1 MSERSDAE
9 FAELERTVAELRAQ
23 LTESTNAYAERRGQ
37 QAATIDVLKAMSAS
51 PGDPQ
56 PVFALIAERALAFC
70 DGEASALALLDG
82 DMLHVRTHRGFPE
95 AAVRDYEAMFPRPV
109 DATTLFGRAILTR
122 ALPISTDRGQQQ
134 RTNGELG
141 TSPSRGIPPANRC
154 QYPRPNHQ
162 TSMATSALAGFFKQ
176 FRHHRLDLRDRRKE
190 SVGSGVEQLAAQREV
205 FLLLPAG
212 EKAVVPDALKP
223 RRQRMQ

>member
-1 MSERSDAE
+1 MFSIGELEDAGKRERGPPSPRKSTRGSSNGLSVVE
-9 FAELERTVAELRAQ
+9 IRLFAEIRSRSSSPAPTKRD
-23 LTESTNAYAERRGQ
+23 SPTNRHN
-37 QAATIDVLKAMSAS
+37 T
-51 PGDPQ
+51 
-56 PVFALIAERALAFC
+56 
-70 DGEASALALLDG
+70 
-82 DMLHVRTHRGFPE
+82 
-95 AAVRDYEAMFPRPV
+95 
-109 DATTLFGRAILTR
+109 
-122 ALPISTDRGQQQ
+122 TDRGQQQ

-141 TSPSRGIPPANRC
+141 TYPSRRIPPANRC

-162 TSMATSALAGFFKQ
+162 PSMATSALAGLFKQ
-176 FRHHRLDLRDRRKE
+176 FRHHRLDLCNRRKE